1 LSIPVSIHH
10 GPFTTNTLASKKFLI
25 IYILIIWGSI
35 IPTILEFYF
44 FWKLVEKNYF
54 LLLLLFPIQIY
65 LGYIILVLSSITLA
79 KIFLVIINLIH
90 KPKEGIFERN
100 KRNKDYYFWSLRAVV
115 KKWPVWVSKF
125 IPLPFVEKLNYK
137 WFDNDSEFIELGKNI
152 FIGKG
157 SSIKASVILGNY
169 LIIKKVKIKD
179 NVIVGSNSFITPGTQ
194 VDKNTTIEA
203 MSITKYNQK
212 LGPNSFYIDNTIEKL
227 DNKSKNLYQNLRNT
241 VFNKNNNQNNTFT
254 HNLKNI
260 DTQGGKFVKNFYY
273 NLLIIAFIYF
283 ISYCIPIFGIIYYNL
298 QFFIPYILQT
308 PNFIHI
314 FSFFPSLLILLI
326 TPLIFIV
333 FYIINLS
340 ILILLSKII
349 YNLIQR
355 KTPIKEGVYHW
366 NRKNKEY
373 SNYFIRS
380 FLLRYVKW
388 KLQRSPFPWLLR
400 SGFNF
405 IGNCNFG
412 RNTVIEDSYIAKEL
426 LDVGNNTYLG
436 RCLIENHLWDKY
448 LTIKGINIKDNVV
461 ISDCCCIAP
470 GSQIENNVFLLPLS
484 VTAKNAKLS
493 SNSLYYGAPLNKL
506 SKKELIKIMNFNIDK
521 LKLN

>member
-1 LSIPVSIHH
+1 M
-10 GPFTTNTLASKKFLI
+10 
-25 IYILIIWGSI
+25 
-35 IPTILEFYF
+35 
-44 FWKLVEKNYF
+44 
-54 LLLLLFPIQIY
+54 
-65 LGYIILVLSSITLA
+65 A

-115 KKWPVWVSKF
+115 KKWPIWVSRF

-137 WFDNDSEFIELGKNI
+137 WFDNDSEFIELGKKI

-157 SSIKASVILGNY
+157 CSIKASIILGNY
-169 LIIKKVKIKD
+169 LIIKRVEIKD

-194 VDKNTTIEA
+194 IDKNTIIEA

-212 LGPNSFYIDNTIEKL
+212 LGPNSFYIDNTNEKL
-227 DNKSKNLYQNLRNT
+227 DNKSKNLYQKLRNS
-241 VFNKNNNQNNTFT
+241 VFNKNNNPNDAHTNNV
-254 HNLKNI
+254 KNI
-260 DTQGGKFVKNFYY
+260 ATQGGKFVKNFHY

-283 ISYCIPIFGIIYYNL
+283 ISYFIPTFGIIYYNL

-314 FSFFPSLLILLI
+314 FSSFPSLLILLI
-326 TPLIFIV
+326 TPLIFIAL
-333 FYIINLS
+333 YIINLS
-340 ILILLSKII
+340 IIILFSKII

-355 KTPIKEGVYHW
+355 KTLIKEGVYHW
-366 NRKNKEY
+366 NNKNKEY
-373 SNYFIRS
+373 NNYFIRS

-388 KLQRSPFPWLLR
+388 KLQRSPFPWLLI

-412 RNTVIEDSYIAKEL
+412 KNTVIEDSYIAKEL
-426 LDVGNNTYLG
+426 LHIGKNTYLG
-436 RCLIENHLWDKY
+436 RCLIENHLWDKF
-448 LTIKGINIKDNVV
+448 LTIKSINIKDNVV

-470 GSQIENNVFLLPLS
+470 GSEIENNAFLLPLS
-484 VTAKNAKLS
+484 VTAKNAKLNS
-493 SNSLYYGAPLNKL
+493 KSLYSGAPLNKI
-506 SKKELIKIMNFNIDK
+506 SKFELIKIMNFNIDK
-521 LKLN
+521 IKLK